1 MTKEVVS
8 NYINVNFVPNGGQKI
23 TISEVW
29 ENRYRVNIWTEEP
42 CSISHS
48 FFIKVKDGEVVS
60 CNPPI
65 TAA

>member
-8 NYINVNFVPNGGQKI
+8 KYIDKNFVPNAGQKV
-23 TISEVW
+23 TILEVW
-29 ENRYRVNIWTEEP
+29 DNRYRVNIWTEEP

-48 FFIKVKDGEVVS
+48 FFIKVKDGEVVL

-65 TAA
+65 VAA